1 MAQGISFQSTNSL
14 VAKATPVEIGTAA
27 LQQLDAST

>member
-1 MAQGISFQSTNSL
+1 VLEPAVRPSF
-14 VAKATPVEIGTAA
+14 VAKAMPVEIGTAA